1 MRGCVWECEILSCF
15 SKRSDYCFFSDKWS
29 RICGNFLSRQSSK
42 ICIIQICRECIFLF
56 SFIGSEIPKALSTL
70 VQASETFQSCYVY
83 RPPQPTY
90 ARVLTHTPART
101 RAHTQHKNIEQ
112 KYFLFREMLF
122 HLSQP
127 CRKLTLLEVSQFFI
141 ILFLLS
147 FFLAAV

>member
-15 SKRSDYCFFSDKWS
+15 SKRSDYCFFSDKW
-29 RICGNFLSRQSSK
+29 RICGNFLSRQSNK

-70 VQASETFQSCYVY
+70 VQASETFQSPAMYTDHLN
-83 RPPQPTY
+83 PPTR
-90 ARVLTHTPART
+90 ARSHTHQHARART
-101 RAHTQHKNIEQ
+101 HSIKIQSKNIFFSV
-112 KYFLFREMLF
+112 KCYFTCHSHVGNSHCQRFRN
-122 HLSQP
+122 
-127 CRKLTLLEVSQFFI
+127 FFI